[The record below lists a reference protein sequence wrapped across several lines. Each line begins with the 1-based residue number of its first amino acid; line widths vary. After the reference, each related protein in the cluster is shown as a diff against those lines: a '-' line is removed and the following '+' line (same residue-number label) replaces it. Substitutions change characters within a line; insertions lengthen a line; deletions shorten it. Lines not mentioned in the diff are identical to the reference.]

1 MLALLTDASVWL
13 CLLYMN
19 MSDNVKDISDIEIVK
34 CLCLGIGMTV
44 VSFLVLFMLGPVAMD
59 PETTQHSIENEN
71 EDVDDRIKLV
81 IQHLLP
87 KDDEIKAGP
96 MEEIT
101 KLRNDMLEREKE
113 FEKASMEKDK
123 ESRERNKKFEKT
135 LMEVTQDLKR
145 LRRERNT
152 K

>member
-1 MLALLTDASVWL
+1 MP
-13 CLLYMN
+13 
-19 MSDNVKDISDIEIVK
+19 DNVKDISDKEIVK

-59 PETTQHSIENEN
+59 PEAMQHSIENGN

-87 KDDEIKAGP
+87 KDDEITAGP

-101 KLRNDMLEREKE
+101 KLRNDMLEKDKIVKELQERDKE
-113 FEKASMEKDK
+113 FEKALMEKDK
-123 ESRERNKKFEKT
+123 ESRERNKEFEKT
-135 LMEVTQDLKR
+135 LMEVTQDLKK
-145 LRRERNT
+145 LRRERHT